1 MITPKFSCDQDD
13 TSVTVS
19 LYVPSIRATEVS
31 ILVEGATFTLNVNPY
46 FLRINFP
53 SPVTEDEASSATY
66 DPSSGYMTVRLSK
79 AVRGENFK
87 DLDLLGKL
95 MAPGTSVAPT
105 SERKPVIEV
114 LDEGDEESRKA
125 WLMQER
131 DILLEAEKHNWHLPP
146 PATEPLISTRLTHP
160 YGLLNL
166 HSGYFS
172 RVTDT
177 DNEVNIFGEEA
188 EKLSERERW
197 EGMLEGEEEKWDP
210 EHYVADFMEDT
221 MIQEILAQEAAFADL
236 IQEPI
241 SFTDDENAVLLQLPQ
256 REYLLT
262 PELNRN
268 LYLTLLPLLFSTIYD
283 ALTTFSDP
291 TSQSAW
297 TVSVLCPPFV
307 ALNSMPSSSTLQ
319 STMMACYRRALA
331 YPLYRSWALCERIQQ
346 ELAGVLKKG
355 RRGVV
360 KVLLW
365 TRGLLD
371 AGGPYAAYS
380 RIWVDDY
387 VRWTQIHAR

>member
-1 MITPKFSCDQDD
+1 
-13 TSVTVS
+13 
-19 LYVPSIRATEVS
+19 
-31 ILVEGATFTLNVNPY
+31 
-46 FLRINFP
+46 
-53 SPVTEDEASSATY
+53 
-66 DPSSGYMTVRLSK
+66 MTVRLSK
-79 AVRGENFK
+79 TVKGEDFK

-95 MAPGTSVAPT
+95 MAPSTSAAAAAD
-105 SERKPVIEV
+105 RRPVIEV
-114 LDEGDEESRKA
+114 LGEEDEGSKKA

-146 PATEPLISTRLTHP
+146 TPSEPLISTRLSHP
-160 YGLLNL
+160 YGFLNL

-172 RVTDT
+172 RVTDS

-197 EGMLEGEEEKWDP
+197 EGMLANEEEKWDP
-210 EHYVADFMEDT
+210 EHYFADFMDDT
-221 MIQEILAQEAAFADL
+221 MIKEVLVQEAAFSDL
-236 IQEPI
+236 LQDTV

-297 TVSVLCPPFV
+297 TVSALCPSFV
-307 ALNSMPSSSTLQ
+307 ALNSLPSSSTLQ
-319 STMMACYRRALA
+319 STMIACYRRTLA
-331 YPLYRSWALCERIQQ
+331 YPLYRSWALCERIR
-346 ELAGVLKKG
+346 EEVAGVLKKG

-365 TRGLLD
+365 TRALLD

-380 RIWVDDY
+380 RVWVDDY
-387 VRWTQIHAR
+387 VRWTQIHASDETLVSLANELATLKMSKADIGWPLKELEQAALDMGEGDSDDESDEEPTHMRAAPL